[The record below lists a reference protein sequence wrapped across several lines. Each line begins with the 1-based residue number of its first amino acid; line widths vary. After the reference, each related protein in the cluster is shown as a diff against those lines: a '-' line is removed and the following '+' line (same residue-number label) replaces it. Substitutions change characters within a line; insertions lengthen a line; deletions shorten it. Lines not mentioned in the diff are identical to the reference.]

1 VARRP
6 ELRVKKASGSGV
18 LTGVRVPLRNWRM
31 RQTIRPTSTDHPG
44 PDPRVL
50 TGELRRVVGVPGA
63 ILMGLGSILG
73 TGIFVSIGIAAG
85 VAGPSVVLAV
95 ALAAVVATFNGLSS
109 AQLAASHPV
118 SGGTYEYG
126 YRYLSPALG
135 FTAGWMFLV
144 AKSASA
150 ATAALGFGG
159 YLLTAIGVE
168 GQLPRVLLGLAVVAL
183 LTAIVAGGMGRSNRT
198 NAVIVS
204 LTLLAL
210 VAFVLAGAREAVA
223 GGGRHLVPFFPSD
236 SAGLKGLLHGTA
248 LMFVAY
254 TGYGRIATLGEEIRD
269 PSRSIPRAIVATLVV
284 TMALY
289 VSVVVVAVGVAGAPG
304 LAEATRTAAA
314 PLEVVA
320 RSFTVPGI
328 GWLVAAAA
336 ITAMAGVLL
345 NLLLGLSRV
354 MLAMGR
360 RRDLPVWLA
369 HVDPEQASPR
379 RAVVV
384 TGILIAGLVL
394 LGDVRT
400 TWSFSAFTV
409 LVYYAL
415 TNLAALR
422 LPPERRR
429 FPRAIPFLGLFSCL
443 GLAFWVEPAI
453 WAVGLGLIA
462 AGLGWHFIAQSRSAS
477 S

>member
-1 VARRP
+1 
-6 ELRVKKASGSGV
+6 
-18 LTGVRVPLRNWRM
+18 M
-31 RQTIRPTSTDHPG
+31 REVTAAGGATS
-44 PDPRVL
+44 L
-50 TGELRRVVGVPGA
+50 ARVVGVPGA
-63 ILMGLGSILG
+63 VLMGLGSILG
-73 TGIFVSIGIAAG
+73 TGIFVSIGVAAG

-95 ALAAVVATFNGLSS
+95 ALAAVVATLNGLSS

-126 YRYLSPALG
+126 YRYLNPALG
-135 FTAGWMFLV
+135 FTAGWMFLF

-150 ATAALGFGG
+150 ATAALGFAG
-159 YLLTAIGVE
+159 YVLTAAGLQ
-168 GQLPRVLLGLAVVAL
+168 GGLARVVLGVLVVAC
-183 LTAIVAGGMGRSNRT
+183 LTAVVAGGMARSNRT

-204 LTLLAL
+204 LTLLVLGLFVVTAAP
-210 VAFVLAGAREAVA
+210 VAISGGASHFAPFVAPGRDGVA
-223 GGGRHLVPFFPSD
+223 
-236 SAGLKGLLHGTA
+236 ALLHGTA

-254 TGYGRIATLGEEIRD
+254 TGYGRIATLGEEVRD
-269 PSRSIPRAIVATLVV
+269 PRRSIPRAIIITLVV
-284 TMALY
+284 TMVLY
-289 VSVVVVAVGVAGAPG
+289 VAVAAVAVGAVGAPG
-304 LAEATRTAAA
+304 LAEAARTAAA

-320 RSFTVPGI
+320 RRSAVPGV
-328 GWLVAAAA
+328 GWLVTVAA

-369 HVDPEQASPR
+369 HVDERRRSPR

-384 TGILIAGLVL
+384 TGVLITGLVL
-394 LGDVRT
+394 VGSVET

-422 LPPERRR
+422 LPAEQRRL
-429 FPRAIPFLGLFSCL
+429 PRIVPALGLVSCL
-443 GLAFWVEPAI
+443 GLAFWVESVI
-453 WAVGLGLIA
+453 WAAGLGLII
-462 AGLGWHFIAQSRSAS
+462 AGLAWHFVAQRMAARAQRG
-477 S
+477 